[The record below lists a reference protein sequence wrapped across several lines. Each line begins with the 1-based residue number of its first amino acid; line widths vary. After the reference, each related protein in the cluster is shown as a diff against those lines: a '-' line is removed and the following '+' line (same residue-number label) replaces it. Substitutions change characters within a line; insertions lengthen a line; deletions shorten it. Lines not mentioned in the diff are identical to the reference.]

1 VAQAIGTSAAIRYEA
16 MPEIFI
22 ALMDAAKDELT
33 ITTPYYVPDEALQA
47 ALRASAHRGVRT
59 TIVMPQRNDSWI
71 VAGASRS
78 YYLELLQAGVRV
90 FEYPLGLL
98 HTKSLTIDGH
108 TTLIGSANM
117 DRRSFDLN
125 FENNILL
132 FDPDFTAQIRARQQ
146 SYLDDSIEI
155 IEATVQAWPKYRV
168 LWNNALATIGPIL

>member
-1 VAQAIGTSAAIRYEA
+1 
-16 MPEIFI
+16 
-22 ALMDAAKDELT
+22 
-33 ITTPYYVPDEALQA
+33 
-47 ALRASAHRGVRT
+47 
-59 TIVMPQRNDSWI
+59 
-71 VAGASRS
+71 
-78 YYLELLQAGVRV
+78 QAGVRV

-155 IEATVQAWPKYRV
+155 MEAAVQAWPKYRV
-168 LWNNALATIGPIL
+168 LWNNTLATIGPIL